1 MKNAIRRS
9 SRRSSI
15 RISVRNG
22 MIGALLTTTMFA
34 SAIASA
40 QTSTPHHKNLNEV
53 DFGISAIGTLT
64 PTTTGNNYLPQLVTQ
79 RPSDT
84 VGVLVDLGYQRSRWF
99 GLQLN
104 WTQARFSENFTVT
117 NLSNTPSGNSG
128 LILDIQSKVNEYSL
142 GYMVKPGTYF
152 GLETFAGGGVGLVE
166 FKPTPGGGQG
176 QQVEDRTGIF
186 YTIGVQ
192 KLLFGSQ
199 HFGARVQL
207 RQIFYGAPDFNANYF
222 ASGTRTQTTEP
233 GFGFFLRF

>member
-9 SRRSSI
+9 SHRSSI
-15 RISVRNG
+15 GISLC
-22 MIGALLTTTMFA
+22 GALLTTLFA

-40 QTSTPHHKNLNEV
+40 QSTTPHPKHLNEI
-53 DFGISAIGTLT
+53 DFGIHAIGTLT
-64 PTTTGNNYLPQLVTQ
+64 PATSGDNYLPQAVAQ
-79 RPSDT
+79 RPSNT
-84 VGVLVDLGYQRSRWF
+84 VGVLVDLGFQRSKWF
-99 GLQLN
+99 GLQIN

-117 NLSNTPSGNSG
+117 NISNTPKGNTG
-128 LILDIQSKVNEYSL
+128 LVLDIQSKVNEYSL

-176 QQVEDRTGIF
+176 QEVEDRTGIF

-192 KLLFGSQ
+192 KLLFGSE
-199 HFGARVQL
+199 HFGARVQF
-207 RQIFYGAPDFNANYF
+207 RQVFYGAPDFNANYF
-222 ASGTRTQTTEP
+222 ATGARSVTTEP